1 MNSKLSGSQR
11 EGEIRLVSRNRKAL
25 HDYEILETIEAGVS
39 LMGSEVKSIRSGK
52 LNISDSY
59 AFPDNGELTLKNLH
73 ISAWE
78 ASGAESHDPL
88 RPRRLLLHKK
98 EIRKLTQ
105 MVAEKGLTIVTLSV
119 YFRNGKVKVELGVAR
134 GRRKHDKRQAIAEKE
149 SERLIRR
156 ESKRNAS

>member
-1 MNSKLSGSQR
+1 MNLKTNQSKGN
-11 EGEIRLVSRNRKAL
+11 GKIRPVARNRKAM
-25 HDYEILETIEAGVS
+25 HNFEILETIEAGVS

-59 AFPDNGELTLKNLH
+59 AFPGDGELILKNLH

-78 ASGAESHDPL
+78 SAGAESHDPL

-105 MVAEKGLTIVTLSV
+105 MVAEKGLTIITLAI
-119 YFRNGKVKVELGVAR
+119 YFRNGKVKVELGVGR
-134 GRRKHDKRQAIAEKE
+134 GRKKHDKRQAIADKE
-149 SERLIRR
+149 SERMIRR
-156 ESKRNAS
+156 ESKRDAF

>member
-1 MNSKLSGSQR
+1 MNLKPTESQK

-25 HDYEILETIEAGVS
+25 RDYEILETIEAGVS

-78 ASGAESHDPL
+78 SSGTESHEPL

-105 MVAEKGLTIVTLSV
+105 MVAEKGLTIVTLAV
-119 YFRNGKVKVELGVAR
+119 YFRNGKVKVELGVGR
-134 GRRKHDKRQAIAEKE
+134 GRKKHDKRQAIAERE

-156 ESKRNAS
+156 ESKRDA